1 GGEGHRDEGDRAV
14 ARQRGRQV
22 EDADADDAAHDQ
34 RHRRGEA
41 ELTRRFG
48 GGHRGRGTGRPP
60 GGGVGVVD
68 PVGHGCLPAGRLR
81 RSERRQ
87 FRAEHHQ
94 VGPSGAGGLHP
105 PRVTL
110 SAGRGPRVEAAG
122 VTGLRWGAMAATP
135 SALQGRLG
143 WAIGIVVV
151 VLAGVNVADYRVPH
165 ATLVLGPA
173 GAAALLVLARWAG
186 LSWQEL
192 GLGRGT
198 WRRGLTWAA
207 AEIGAVAVVF
217 AAGAALPAPRSAFR
231 DARYHHGWGQAL
243 LTAFVLIPVG
253 TVLFEEVAFRGVL
266 WGLLRRVR
274 GTWTATIVSSVLFGL
289 WHVLPS
295 LGLAAENE
303 ALRSAVGQSARGQAG
318 SGLGTG
324 RVPAL

>member
-1 GGEGHRDEGDRAV
+1 MIG
-14 ARQRGRQV
+14 
-22 EDADADDAAHDQ
+22 
-34 RHRRGEA
+34 
-41 ELTRRFG
+41 L
-48 GGHRGRGTGRPP
+48 
-60 GGGVGVVD
+60 
-68 PVGHGCLPAGRLR
+68 
-81 RSERRQ
+81 SW
-87 FRAEHHQ
+87 
-94 VGPSGAGGLHP
+94 GP
-105 PRVTL
+105 
-110 SAGRGPRVEAAG
+110 
-122 VTGLRWGAMAATP
+122 MAATS

-192 GLGRGT
+192 GLGQGT

-207 AEIGAVAVVF
+207 AEIGAVALVF
-217 AAGAALPAPRSAFR
+217 AAGAALPATRSAFR

-295 LGLAAENE
+295 LGLAANNQ
-303 ALRSAVGQSARGQAG
+303 ALGSAVGKSTSGQAV
-318 SGLGTG
+318 SVLGTVLFTG
-324 RVPAL
+324 LAGVLFCELRRRSGSLLAPAGLHWATNALGVLAAAAVWGWGTG

>member
-1 GGEGHRDEGDRAV
+1 MIG
-14 ARQRGRQV
+14 
-22 EDADADDAAHDQ
+22 
-34 RHRRGEA
+34 
-41 ELTRRFG
+41 L
-48 GGHRGRGTGRPP
+48 
-60 GGGVGVVD
+60 
-68 PVGHGCLPAGRLR
+68 
-81 RSERRQ
+81 SW
-87 FRAEHHQ
+87 
-94 VGPSGAGGLHP
+94 GP
-105 PRVTL
+105 
-110 SAGRGPRVEAAG
+110 
-122 VTGLRWGAMAATP
+122 MAATS

-192 GLGRGT
+192 GLGQGT
-198 WRRGLTWAA
+198 WRRGLTWAV

-217 AAGAALPAPRSAFR
+217 AAGAALPATRSAFR

-266 WGLLRRVR
+266 WGLLRRGH
-274 GTWTATIVSSVLFGL
+274 GTLTATIVSSALYGV

-295 LGLAAENE
+295 LGLATNNQAIGNTVGKGTSGE
-303 ALRSAVGQSARGQAG
+303 AIAVLSTVLFTGLAGVVFCELRRRSG
-318 SGLGTG
+318 SLLASIGLHWATNGLGVLAAASIWAWAA
-324 RVPAL
+324 R